1 MRNGIRAF
9 FGTAGIV
16 GISASSFMVSLP
28 LGCLV
33 VGVFC
38 LAVAIG
44 DYKAELREKNCDRQ
58 RTR

>member
-1 MRNGIRAF
+1 MRQVIRAF
-9 FGTAGIV
+9 FGIAGIA

-38 LAVAIG
+38 LVVAIG
-44 DYKAELREKNCDRQ
+44 DHKAELRENRDRQ